1 MQTLAATYGVRD
13 SRADILANIL
23 LYLPFGFF
31 AMQSLRRRTAIWQ
44 VAAVTFAG
52 MVLSTAMELLQ
63 FYVPG
68 RDSSLADIGSN
79 TLGSLLGA
87 GAGVLLSG
95 RLGLSALQPVRRH
108 LSSALIVIC
117 WLGYRL
123 FPYVPDTDLHKYW
136 HAVRPLLVAPVLE
149 PLSLYRHTVIWLVL
163 ALALDEL
170 CDGIWKRIAFPL
182 LVPLLLGSRILI
194 VDIVL
199 SPAEV
204 LGAVIALICW
214 FGFLARLPV
223 RQCVDLLPVCHSRD
237 RSGTR
242 TISLYGHRAA
252 LYVGAVPRFYL
263 RFAGR
268 QRPVVPGKDI
278 SVRKSRLACDA
289 DRNLVAEGASRMWS
303 PGIRTPPAAGLYSR
317 PLSRN
322 FRCHHSAGRR
332 RRDRTAGPG
341 EFCYRRRKRESLK
354 TPDSI
359 ASFAEGGSAGRG
371 PPAWCSP
378 SRRRSAGSDLS
389 ARDRRSEYDA
399 CRRLPA
405 RDGLLRRR
413 RP

>member
-1 MQTLAATYGVRD
+1 VASLPKRTTTGPFAWITLAVVIVIIYLSLFPFSFQSRPGSPTQTLAATYGVRD

-95 RLGLSALQPVRRH
+95 RLGLGALQPVRGH

-170 CDGIWKRIAFPL
+170 CVGLWKRLAFPL

-204 LGAVIALICW
+204 LGAVIALIFW
-214 FGFLARLPV
+214 FAFLARLPV
-223 RQCVDLLPVCHSRD
+223 RNGLIFSLFVILVIVQALEPFRFTATARPFTWVPFRGFIYGSLVLNVQSFLEKTFLYGSLVWLAMRAGISWRKALLACGALVFGLRLLQVYIPD
-237 RSGTR
+237 RSAE
-242 TISLYGHRAA
+242 ISDVIIL
-252 LYVGAVPRFYL
+252 LVVGGV
-263 RFAGR
+263 
-268 QRPVVPGKDI
+268 I
-278 SVRKSRLACDA
+278 
-289 DRNLVAEGASRMWS
+289 
-303 PGIRTPPAAGLYSR
+303 GL
-317 PLSRN
+317 L
-322 FRCHHSAGRR
+322 
-332 RRDRTAGPG
+332 D
-341 EFCYRRRKRESLK
+341 RESSA
-354 TPDSI
+354 T
-359 ASFAEGGSAGRG
+359 AAESVNR
-371 PPAWCSP
+371 
-378 SRRRSAGSDLS
+378 
-389 ARDRRSEYDA
+389 
-399 CRRLPA
+399 
-405 RDGLLRRR
+405 
-413 RP
+413 